1 VLLVFLV
8 EEPST
13 GDLAFYRSTTRRR
26 FPEPGQPS
34 DPLLKHGL
42 AVCGVQA
49 IAFLVT
55 GSVLAPIVAHIV
67 LHGQLLLRGDELPPA
82 MPQQTVLST

>member
-1 VLLVFLV
+1 M
-8 EEPST
+8 
-13 GDLAFYRSTTRRR
+13 
-26 FPEPGQPS
+26 
-34 DPLLKHGL
+34 
-42 AVCGVQA
+42 QA

-82 MPQQTVLST
+82 MSHPPAMSQGTTLLT